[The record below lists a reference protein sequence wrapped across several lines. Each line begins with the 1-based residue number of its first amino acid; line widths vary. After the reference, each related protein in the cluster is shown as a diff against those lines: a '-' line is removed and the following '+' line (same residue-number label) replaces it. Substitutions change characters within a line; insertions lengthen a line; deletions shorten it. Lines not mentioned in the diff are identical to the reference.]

1 LNSRIIIITTGF
13 AVVGIFLLFYLE
25 PALSVSM
32 AVFSRGKGTFS
43 SSDLGVTELDSKLA
57 SKIKG
62 GMYTQVTSNIISDI
76 FKRPFEHLVEIDA
89 KEFFP
94 NETLKR
100 EIINK
105 SGSFEFT
112 IPSLNYS
119 LLGFNISASDV
130 KVNANA
136 KHVMDDTGGQRN
148 KTRIDF
154 PVMLAR
160 SVNVSNDRISQKYD
174 DVDLSSIYAFY
185 DPGTDKFTFH
195 IPYQIA
201 ARFLISG
208 S

>member
-1 LNSRIIIITTGF
+1 MIGVF
-13 AVVGIFLLFYLE
+13 AAVGMLLLFFNLE
-25 PALSVSM
+25 PAFSVSM
-32 AVFSRGKGTFS
+32 AVFSHGKDTLS
-43 SSDLGVTELDSKLA
+43 SSDPEATELDSKLA

-62 GMYTQVTSNIISDI
+62 GMYVQVAADTIFDI
-76 FKRPFEHLVEIDA
+76 FTKPFEHKVEIDA
-89 KEFFP
+89 NQIFQ

-136 KHVMDDTGGQRN
+136 KQITDDSGDQGN
-148 KTRIDF
+148 ITRIDF
-154 PVMLAR
+154 PVMQAA
-160 SVNVSNDRISQKYD
+160 SVNVSNGMTSQKYEN
-174 DVDLSSIYAFY
+174 VDLSSIYAFY
-185 DPGTDKFTFH
+185 DPQTDKFTFH
-195 IPYQIA
+195 IPYEIA
-201 ARFLISG
+201 ARYLIGG

>member
-1 LNSRIIIITTGF
+1 MTTGF
-13 AVVGIFLLFYLE
+13 AVVGILLLFNLE
-25 PALSVSM
+25 PAFSVSM
-32 AVFSRGKGTFS
+32 AVFSHSKDTFS

-57 SKIKG
+57 RKIKG
-62 GMYTQVTSNIISDI
+62 GMYTQVTANTISDI
-76 FKRPFEHLVEIDA
+76 FTRPFEHQVEIDA
-89 KEFFP
+89 NQIFA

-136 KHVMDDTGGQRN
+136 KQVMDDSGGQRN

-160 SVNVSNDRISQKYD
+160 SVNVSNDMISQKYEN
-174 DVDLSSIYAFY
+174 VDLSSMYAFY
-185 DPGTDKFTFH
+185 DPETDKFTFH
-195 IPYQIA
+195 IPYEIA
-201 ARFLISG
+201 ARYLISG

>member
-1 LNSRIIIITTGF
+1 MTTVF
-13 AVVGIFLLFYLE
+13 TVVGMLLLFNLE
-25 PALSVSM
+25 PAFSVSM
-32 AVFSRGKGTFS
+32 AVFSHSKDTFS
-43 SSDLGVTELDSKLA
+43 SSDLGVTELDSKLG

-62 GMYTQVTSNIISDI
+62 GMYIQVTADTISDI
-76 FKRPFEHLVEIDA
+76 FTRPFEHQVEIDA
-89 KEFFP
+89 NQIFA

-136 KHVMDDTGGQRN
+136 KQVMDDSGGQSN

-160 SVNVSNDRISQKYD
+160 SVNVSNEMISQKYEN
-174 DVDLSSIYAFY
+174 VDLSSIYAFY
-185 DPGTDKFTFH
+185 DPETDKFTFH
-195 IPYQIA
+195 VPYEIA
-201 ARFLISG
+201 ARYLLNG

>member
-1 LNSRIIIITTGF
+1 MTTGF
-13 AVVGIFLLFYLE
+13 AVVGILLLFNLE
-25 PALSVSM
+25 SAFSVSM
-32 AVFSRGKGTFS
+32 AVFSHSKDTFS

-62 GMYTQVTSNIISDI
+62 GMYTQVTANTISDI
-76 FKRPFEHLVEIDA
+76 FTRPFEHQVEIDA
-89 KEFFP
+89 NQIFA

-136 KHVMDDTGGQRN
+136 KQVMDDSGGQSN

-160 SVNVSNDRISQKYD
+160 SVNVSNEMISQKYEN
-174 DVDLSSIYAFY
+174 VDLSSIYAFY
-185 DPGTDKFTFH
+185 DPETDKFTFH
-195 IPYQIA
+195 VPYEIA
-201 ARFLISG
+201 ARYLLNG

>member
-1 LNSRIIIITTGF
+1 MTTGL
-13 AVVGIFLLFYLE
+13 AVVGILLLFNLK
-25 PALSVSM
+25 PAFSVSM
-32 AVFSRGKGTFS
+32 AVFSHGKDIFT
-43 SSDLGVTELDSKLA
+43 SSDLGVTELEDSKLA

-62 GMYTQVTSNIISDI
+62 GMYTQVTANTISDI
-76 FKRPFEHLVEIDA
+76 FTRPLEHQVEIDA
-89 KEFFP
+89 NQILA

-136 KHVMDDTGGQRN
+136 KQVMDDSGGQSN

-154 PVMLAR
+154 PVMLA
-160 SVNVSNDRISQKYD
+160 SNVNVSNDMISQKYEN
-174 DVDLSSIYAFY
+174 VDLSSIYAFY
-185 DPGTDKFTFH
+185 DPETDRFTFH
-195 IPYQIA
+195 IPYEIA
-201 ARFLISG
+201 ARYLFSG

>member
-1 LNSRIIIITTGF
+1 MIGVF
-13 AVVGIFLLFYLE
+13 AVVGMLLLFNLE
-25 PALSVSM
+25 PAFSVSI
-32 AVFSRGKGTFS
+32 AVLSHGKETLP
-43 SSDLGVTELDSKLA
+43 SSDLGVTELDSKLGN
-57 SKIKG
+57 KIKG
-62 GMYTQVTSNIISDI
+62 GMYIQVTADTISDI
-76 FKRPFEHLVEIDA
+76 FTRPFEHQVEIDA
-89 KEFFP
+89 NQIFP

-136 KHVMDDTGGQRN
+136 KQVMDDSGGQSN

-160 SVNVSNDRISQKYD
+160 SVNVSNDMISQKYEN
-174 DVDLSSIYAFY
+174 VDLSSIYAFY
-185 DPGTDKFTFH
+185 DPETDKFTFH
-195 IPYQIA
+195 IPYEIA
-201 ARFLISG
+201 ARYLISG

>member
-1 LNSRIIIITTGF
+1 MTTGL
-13 AVVGIFLLFYLE
+13 AVVGILLLFNLE
-25 PALSVSM
+25 PAFSGSM
-32 AVFSRGKGTFS
+32 AVFSHSKDTFS
-43 SSDLGVTELDSKLA
+43 SSDLGVTELDRKLA

-62 GMYTQVTSNIISDI
+62 GMYTQVTANTISDI
-76 FKRPFEHLVEIDA
+76 FTRPFEHHVEIDA
-89 KEFFP
+89 NQIFA

-136 KHVMDDTGGQRN
+136 KQVMDDSGGQSN

-160 SVNVSNDRISQKYD
+160 GVNVSSDMISQKYEN
-174 DVDLSSIYAFY
+174 VDLSSIYAFY
-185 DPGTDKFTFH
+185 DPETDKFTFH
-195 IPYQIA
+195 IPYEIA
-201 ARFLISG
+201 ARYLISG

>member
-1 LNSRIIIITTGF
+1 MITVF
-13 AVVGIFLLFYLE
+13 AVVGMLLLFNLE
-25 PALSVSM
+25 PAFSVSM
-32 AVFSRGKGTFS
+32 AVFSHSKDTFS
-43 SSDLGVTELDSKLA
+43 SSDLGVTQLDSKLA

-62 GMYTQVTSNIISDI
+62 GMYIQVTADTISDI
-76 FKRPFEHLVEIDA
+76 FTRPFEHQVEIDA
-89 KEFFP
+89 NQIFA

-136 KHVMDDTGGQRN
+136 KQVMDDSGGQSN

-160 SVNVSNDRISQKYD
+160 GVNVSNEMISQKYEN
-174 DVDLSSIYAFY
+174 VDLSSIYAFY
-185 DPGTDKFTFH
+185 DPETDKFTFH
-195 IPYQIA
+195 IPYEIA
-201 ARFLISG
+201 ARYLLNG

>member
-1 LNSRIIIITTGF
+1 MTTGF
-13 AVVGIFLLFYLE
+13 AVVGILLLFNLE
-25 PALSVSM
+25 PAFSVSM
-32 AVFSRGKGTFS
+32 AVFSHSKDTFS

-62 GMYTQVTSNIISDI
+62 GMYIQVTANTISDI
-76 FKRPFEHLVEIDA
+76 FTRPFEHQVEIDA
-89 KEFFP
+89 NQIFA

-136 KHVMDDTGGQRN
+136 KQVMDDSGGQSN

-160 SVNVSNDRISQKYD
+160 SVNVSNDMISQKYEN
-174 DVDLSSIYAFY
+174 VDLSSIYAIY

-195 IPYQIA
+195 VPFEIA
-201 ARFLISG
+201 ARYLLKG

>member
-1 LNSRIIIITTGF
+1 MTTVF
-13 AVVGIFLLFYLE
+13 AVVGMLLLFNFK
-25 PALSVSM
+25 PAFSVSM
-32 AVFSRGKGTFS
+32 AVFSHSKETLS
-43 SSDLGVTELDSKLA
+43 SSDLGVTELDSKLG

-62 GMYTQVTSNIISDI
+62 GMYIQVTAADTISDI
-76 FKRPFEHLVEIDA
+76 FTRPFEHQVEIDA
-89 KEFFP
+89 NQIFP

-112 IPSLNYS
+112 IPNLNYS

-130 KVNANA
+130 KVNASA
-136 KHVMDDTGGQRN
+136 KQVMDDSGQSN

-160 SVNVSNDRISQKYD
+160 SVNVSNEMISQKYEN
-174 DVDLSSIYAFY
+174 VDLSSIYAFY
-185 DPGTDKFTFH
+185 DPETDKFTFH
-195 IPYQIA
+195 VPYEIA
-201 ARFLISG
+201 ARYLLNG

>member
-1 LNSRIIIITTGF
+1 MTTGF
-13 AVVGIFLLFYLE
+13 AVVSILLLFNLK
-25 PALSVSM
+25 PAFSVSM
-32 AVFSRGKGTFS
+32 TVYSHGKDIFS
-43 SSDLGVTELDSKLA
+43 SSGLGVTDLDSKLA

-62 GMYTQVTSNIISDI
+62 GVYTQVTSNTISNI
-76 FKRPFEHLVEIDA
+76 FKIPFEHQVEIDA
-89 KEFFP
+89 KQIFA

-119 LLGFNISASDV
+119 LLGFNITASDV

-136 KHVMDDTGGQRN
+136 KKIMDDNGGQSN

-160 SVNVSNDRISQKYD
+160 NVNVTNDKISQKFEN
-174 DVDLSSIYAFY
+174 VDLSSIYALY
-185 DPGTDKFTFH
+185 DPATDKFTFH
-195 IPYQIA
+195 IPYEIA
-201 ARFLISG
+201 ARYLIGG

>member
-1 LNSRIIIITTGF
+1 MTTVF
-13 AVVGIFLLFYLE
+13 AVVGILLLFNLE
-25 PALSVSM
+25 PAFSVSM
-32 AVFSRGKGTFS
+32 AVFSHGKETLS
-43 SSDLGVTELDSKLA
+43 SSDLGVTELDSKLG

-62 GMYTQVTSNIISDI
+62 DMYIQVTADTISDI
-76 FKRPFEHLVEIDA
+76 FTRPFEHQVEIDA
-89 KEFFP
+89 NQIFA

-136 KHVMDDTGGQRN
+136 KQVMDDSGGQSN

-160 SVNVSNDRISQKYD
+160 SVNVSNDMISQKYEN
-174 DVDLSSIYAFY
+174 VDLSSIYAFY
-185 DPGTDKFTFH
+185 DPETDKFTFH
-195 IPYQIA
+195 IPYEIA
-201 ARFLISG
+201 ARYLISG

>member
-1 LNSRIIIITTGF
+1 MTTGF
-13 AVVGIFLLFYLE
+13 AVVGILLLINLE
-25 PALSVSM
+25 PAFSVSM
-32 AVFSRGKGTFS
+32 AVFSHSKDTFS
-43 SSDLGVTELDSKLA
+43 SSDLGVTEPDSKLA

-62 GMYTQVTSNIISDI
+62 GMYNQVTANTISDI
-76 FKRPFEHLVEIDA
+76 FTRPFEHQVEIDA
-89 KEFFP
+89 NQIFA

-136 KHVMDDTGGQRN
+136 KQVMDDSGGQSN

-160 SVNVSNDRISQKYD
+160 SVNVSNDMISQKYEN
-174 DVDLSSIYAFY
+174 VDLSSIYAFY
-185 DPGTDKFTFH
+185 DPETDKFTFH
-195 IPYQIA
+195 IPYEIA
-201 ARFLISG
+201 ARYLISG

>member
-1 LNSRIIIITTGF
+1 MIGVF
-13 AVVGIFLLFYLE
+13 AVVGMLLLLFNLE
-25 PALSVSM
+25 PAFSVSM
-32 AVFSRGKGTFS
+32 AVFSHGKETLP
-43 SSDLGVTELDSKLA
+43 SSDLGVTELDSKLGN
-57 SKIKG
+57 KIKG
-62 GMYTQVTSNIISDI
+62 GMYIQVTADAISDI
-76 FKRPFEHLVEIDA
+76 FTRPFEHQVEIDA
-89 KEFFP
+89 NQIFP

-136 KHVMDDTGGQRN
+136 KQVMDDSGGQSN

-160 SVNVSNDRISQKYD
+160 SVNVSNDMISQKYENM
-174 DVDLSSIYAFY
+174 DLSSIYAFY
-185 DPGTDKFTFH
+185 DPETDKFTFH
-195 IPYQIA
+195 IPYEIA
-201 ARFLISG
+201 ARYLISG